1 LFAAAPAFLD
11 HLAVLSDATRS
22 RILLLLDRN
31 ELTVSE
37 LCLILQLPQS
47 TVSRH
52 LRALTED
59 GWITVRSEGTSHWYA
74 SAAEGDPS
82 SKRLWSLVREE
93 VAGTPAALQD
103 GDRLRSA
110 LAVRRA
116 RSQEF
121 FAAAA
126 QQWDRIRTELYGERF
141 DLASLAALAD
151 PAWVAGD
158 LGCGTG
164 PVSAALAP
172 FVREVVAVDESDS
185 MLQAAEQRLSGFANV
200 ALRSGQL
207 EKLPIEEKALDLA
220 TLVLVLHFAAEPERV
235 LKEAAR
241 VLKPGGRIV
250 VVDMLPH
257 DREKY
262 RQKLGHVWLGFPP
275 ETLRRMLNNAGF
287 VQTQFAPI
295 PRDNRAKGPAL
306 FIARADRASEADN
319 HMQLIAGE

>member
-1 LFAAAPAFLD
+1 MTTATPAFLD

-52 LRALTED
+52 LKALIED
-59 GWITVRSEGTSHWYA
+59 GWITARSEGTSHWYA
-74 SAAEGDPS
+74 AASDGDPS
-82 SKRLWSLVREE
+82 CKRLWSLVRTE
-93 VAGTPAALQD
+93 VVSTAAAVQD
-103 GDRLRSA
+103 EDRLRAA
-110 LAVRRA
+110 LAGRRE

-126 QQWDRIRTELYGERF
+126 QQWDRIRAELYGDRF

-151 PAWVAGD
+151 GTWVVGD

-172 FVREVVAVDESDS
+172 FVRHVIAVDESDS

-200 ALRSGQL
+200 ELRRGQL
-207 EKLPIEEKALDLA
+207 EQLPIQEQSLDLA
-220 TLVLVLHFAAEPERV
+220 TLVLVLHFAAEPERA
-235 LKEAAR
+235 LAEAGR
-241 VLKPGGRIV
+241 VLKSGGRII

-257 DREKY
+257 DRERY
-262 RQKLGHVWLGFPP
+262 RQKLGHVWLGFPQ
-275 ETLRRMLNNAGF
+275 ETLRRMLHEAGF
-287 VQTQFAPI
+287 VQTQIAEI
-295 PRDNRAKGPAL
+295 PPDNRAKGPAL
-306 FIARADRASEADN
+306 FIARATRAA
-319 HMQLIAGE
+319 